1 LVFDLVE
8 KIERSNNGL
17 LKGGGVELPAKDRE
31 KERKKECAIN
41 ELKLLVMKMG

>member
-31 KERKKECAIN
+31 KERKRVCNK
-41 ELKLLVMKMG
+41 